1 VKEWENNWVLIEEHY
16 YLIKMI
22 VYDRDRNLIDL
33 TENLVFQRLFDSEF
47 FDIITVNTI
56 ESEFVVRAKKATP
69 KDLKLNVVG
78 WLNDVKSTYGITY
91 NVE

>member
-1 VKEWENNWVLIEEHY
+1 
-16 YLIKMI
+16 MF

-47 FDIITVNTI
+47 FDVITVNSI

-78 WLNDVKSTYGITY
+78 WLNEVKSTYGITY